1 MCKLDK
7 TETQMLD
14 QTVKFEDVD
23 SYVLEAEHYNDLK
36 DELGY
41 ETIWSLDEGIMP
53 LDKPIFTRKPRLV
66 TYRCIESMGDNYD
79 EVQWTE
85 FTSTAVNG
93 TVGELW
99 RAAESVFKQAKATVG
114 DWHIYIEDFQMQD
127 DGSLK
132 LVTGS

>member
-1 MCKLDK
+1 MFNQDI
-7 TETQMLD
+7 
-14 QTVKFEDVD
+14 KFEDVD

-66 TYRCIESMGDNYD
+66 TYRCIEPMGDNYD

>member
-66 TYRCIESMGDNYD
+66 TYRCIEPMGDNYD
-79 EVQWTE
+79 GVQWTE

>member
-1 MCKLDK
+1 MFNQDI
-7 TETQMLD
+7 
-14 QTVKFEDVD
+14 KFEDVD

-66 TYRCIESMGDNYD
+66 IYRCIESMGDNYD

>member
-1 MCKLDK
+1 MF
-7 TETQMLD
+7 D
-14 QTVKFEDVD
+14 QDIKFEDVD

-66 TYRCIESMGDNYD
+66 TYRCIESIGDNYD
-79 EVQWTE
+79 GVQWTE

>member
-1 MCKLDK
+1 
-7 TETQMLD
+7 
-14 QTVKFEDVD
+14 
-23 SYVLEAEHYNDLK
+23 VLEAEHYNDLK

-66 TYRCIESMGDNYD
+66 TYRCIEPMGDNYD